1 MKKNNNN
8 EFLKFGD
15 LVGIVKKLRSPDGCA
30 WDKAQTRNSLI
41 PYFIEEVYELIESID
56 KKDSTN
62 IREELGDVLLH
73 VIFQSQIA
81 SEKSDFDIGDVI
93 NDINEKLIDRHPHV
107 FEKSV
112 SLNDKI
118 SNENDKIS
126 NELWEE
132 QKYKKKGRR
141 SRLDGI
147 PKILP
152 SIISSQRIQEKAS
165 SLGFDFEDIGQVWE
179 KLNEEISEVKF
190 AKKENNFKKIEG
202 ELGDLLFTV
211 INLCRFFDISAE
223 NALRKSNNK
232 FIKRFQSL
240 EKKVSNSN
248 KFFKQYSQNK
258 LDGIWNEV
266 KKE

>member
-8 EFLKFGD
+8 KFSKFERLIE
-15 LVGIVKKLRSPDGCA
+15 LVQKLRSPDGCD
-30 WDKAQTRNSLI
+30 WDKVQTRNSLI

-56 KKDSTN
+56 KKDSIN

-81 SEKSDFDIGDVI
+81 SEKSDFDINDVI
-93 NDINEKLIDRHPHV
+93 DDINEKLIDRHPHV
-107 FEKSV
+107 FEKPVLLS
-112 SLNDKI
+112 
-118 SNENDKIS
+118 DKIS

-132 QKYKKKGRR
+132 QKYKKKGRQ

-165 SLGFDFEDIGQVWE
+165 SYGFDFEKIGQVWE
-179 KLNEEISEVKF
+179 KLEEEISEVKF
-190 AKKENNFKKIEG
+190 AQKEDDFKKIEG

-211 INLCRFFDISAE
+211 INLCRFFDVSAE
-223 NALRKSNNK
+223 NALRKSNKK
-232 FIKRFQSL
+232 FIKRFQLL
-240 EKKVSNSN
+240 EKKVSNSDRG
-248 KFFKQYSQNK
+248 FEQYSQNE
-258 LDGIWNEV
+258 LDGIWTKV

>member
-8 EFLKFGD
+8 EFSKFGD
-15 LVGIVKKLRSPDGCA
+15 LVGIVKKLRSPDGCD

-56 KKDSTN
+56 KKDLTN

-81 SEKSDFDIGDVI
+81 SEKSDFDINDVI

-112 SLNDKI
+112 LLNDKT
-118 SNENDKIS
+118 S

-132 QKYKKKGRR
+132 QKYKKKGRQ

-152 SIISSQRIQEKAS
+152 SIISSQRIQDKAS

-179 KLNEEISEVKF
+179 KLNEEIAEVKL

-211 INLCRFFDISAE
+211 INLCRFFDVSAE

-248 KFFKQYSQNK
+248 RAFKQYSQNE

>member
-8 EFLKFGD
+8 EFSKFGD
-15 LVGIVKKLRSPDGCA
+15 LVGIVKKLRSTDGCD

-56 KKDSTN
+56 KKDLTN

-81 SEKSDFDIGDVI
+81 SEKSDFDINDVI
-93 NDINEKLIDRHPHV
+93 HDINKKLIDRHPHV
-107 FEKSV
+107 FEKST
-112 SLNDKI
+112 LLDDKL
-118 SNENDKIS
+118 S

-132 QKYKKKGRR
+132 QKYKKKGRK
-141 SRLDGI
+141 SRLDGV

-165 SLGFDFEDIGQVWE
+165 SAGFDWEDVSQVWE
-179 KLNEEISEVKF
+179 KLDEEISEVKF
-190 AKKENNFKKIEG
+190 AQKEDNFKKIEG

-211 INLCRFFDISAE
+211 INLCRFFDVSAE
-223 NALRKSNNK
+223 NALRKSNKK

-240 EKKVSNSN
+240 EKKVSNSGRA
-248 KFFKQYSQNK
+248 FEEYSQNE
-258 LDGIWNEV
+258 LDSIWTDV
-266 KKE
+266 KKQ

>member
-8 EFLKFGD
+8 KFSKFKRLIE
-15 LVGIVKKLRSPDGCA
+15 LVQKLRSSGGCD

-56 KKDSTN
+56 KKDSIN

-81 SEKSDFDIGDVI
+81 SEKSDFDINEVI
-93 NDINEKLIDRHPHV
+93 HDINEKLIDRHPHV

-112 SLNDKI
+112 LS
-118 SNENDKIS
+118 NDKIS
-126 NELWEE
+126 NELWEGR
-132 QKYKKKGRR
+132 KYKKKGRK
-141 SRLDGI
+141 SRLDGV

-165 SLGFDFEDIGQVWE
+165 SAGFDWEDVSQVWE
-179 KLNEEISEVKF
+179 KLDEEILEVKL
-190 AKKENNFKKIEG
+190 AQKEDNFNKIEG

-211 INLCRFFDISAE
+211 VNLCRFFDVSAE
-223 NALRKSNNK
+223 NALRKSNKK

-240 EKKVSNSN
+240 EKKVSNSDRS
-248 KFFKQYSQNK
+248 FEEYSQGE
-258 LDGIWNEV
+258 LDSIWDEV
-266 KKE
+266 KKK

>member
-1 MKKNNNN
+1 LNNNKN
-8 EFLKFGD
+8 EFSKFGD
-15 LVGIVKKLRSPDGCA
+15 LVGIVKKLRSPNGCD

-56 KKDSTN
+56 KKDLTN

-73 VIFQSQIA
+73 IIFQSQIA
-81 SEKSDFDIGDVI
+81 FEKSDFDINDVI
-93 NDINEKLIDRHPHV
+93 DDINEKLIDRHPHV

-112 SLNDKI
+112 LSKDKT
-118 SNENDKIS
+118 S

-132 QKYKKKGRR
+132 QKYKKKGRQ

-152 SIISSQRIQEKAS
+152 SIISSQRIQDKAS
-165 SLGFDFEDIGQVWE
+165 SSGFDFEDIGQVWE

-211 INLCRFFDISAE
+211 INLCRFFDVSAE

-240 EKKVSNSN
+240 EAKVLNTDRPFE
-248 KFFKQYSQNK
+248 KYSQNE
-258 LDGIWNEV
+258 LDGIWAKV

>member
-8 EFLKFGD
+8 KFSKFNRLNE
-15 LVGIVKKLRSPDGCA
+15 LVQKLRSPDGCD
-30 WDKAQTRNSLI
+30 WDKVQTRNSLI

-56 KKDSTN
+56 KKDSIN

-81 SEKSDFDIGDVI
+81 SEKSDFDINDVI
-93 NDINEKLIDRHPHV
+93 HDINKKLIDRHPHV
-107 FEKSV
+107 FEKST
-112 SLNDKI
+112 LLADKL
-118 SNENDKIS
+118 S

-132 QKYKKKGRR
+132 QKYKKKGRK
-141 SRLDGI
+141 SRLDGV

-165 SLGFDFEDIGQVWE
+165 SAGFDWKDVSQVWE
-179 KLNEEISEVKF
+179 KLDEEISEVKF
-190 AKKENNFKKIEG
+190 AQKEDNFKKIEG

-211 INLCRFFDISAE
+211 INLCRFFDVSAE
-223 NALRKSNNK
+223 NALRKSNKK

-248 KFFKQYSQNK
+248 RAFKQYSQNE
-258 LDGIWNEV
+258 LDGIWAKV

>member
-8 EFLKFGD
+8 KFSKFERLIE
-15 LVGIVKKLRSPDGCA
+15 LVQKLRSPDGCD
-30 WDKAQTRNSLI
+30 WDKVQTRNSLI

-56 KKDSTN
+56 KKDSIN

-81 SEKSDFDIGDVI
+81 SEKSNFDINDVI
-93 NDINEKLIDRHPHV
+93 HDINKKLIDRHPHV
-107 FEKSV
+107 FEKST
-112 SLNDKI
+112 LLADKF
-118 SNENDKIS
+118 S

-132 QKYKKKGRR
+132 QKYKKKGRK
-141 SRLDGI
+141 SRLDGV

-165 SLGFDFEDIGQVWE
+165 SAGFDWEDVSQVWE
-179 KLNEEISEVKF
+179 KLDEEISEVKF
-190 AKKENNFKKIEG
+190 AQKEDNFKKIEG

-211 INLCRFFDISAE
+211 INLCRFFDVSAE
-223 NALRKSNNK
+223 NALRKSNKK

-240 EKKVSNSN
+240 EKKVSNSGRA
-248 KFFKQYSQNK
+248 FEEYSQNE
-258 LDGIWNEV
+258 LDSIWTEA

>member
-1 MKKNNNN
+1 MKKNSNN
-8 EFLKFGD
+8 KFSKFERLIE
-15 LVGIVKKLRSPDGCA
+15 LVQKLRSPDGCD
-30 WDKAQTRNSLI
+30 WDKVQTRNSLI

-56 KKDSTN
+56 KKDSIN

-81 SEKSDFDIGDVI
+81 SEKSDFDINDVI
-93 NDINEKLIDRHPHV
+93 HDINKKLIDRHPHV
-107 FEKSV
+107 FEKSALL
-112 SLNDKI
+112 SDKL
-118 SNENDKIS
+118 S

-132 QKYKKKGRR
+132 QKYKKKGRK
-141 SRLDGI
+141 SRLDGV

-165 SLGFDFEDIGQVWE
+165 SAGFDWEDVSQVWE
-179 KLNEEISEVKF
+179 KLDEEISEVKF
-190 AKKENNFKKIEG
+190 AQKEDNFKKIEG

-211 INLCRFFDISAE
+211 INLCRFFDVSAE
-223 NALRKSNNK
+223 NALRKSNKK

-240 EKKVSNSN
+240 EKKVSNSGN
-248 KFFKQYSQNK
+248 AFKEYSQNE
-258 LDGIWNEV
+258 LDSIWTEV

>member
-8 EFLKFGD
+8 EFSQFGD
-15 LVGIVKKLRSPDGCA
+15 LVEIVKKLRSPNGCD
-30 WDKAQTRNSLI
+30 WDKTQTRNSLI

-56 KKDSTN
+56 KKDAID

-81 SEKSDFDIGDVI
+81 SEKSDFDINDVVH
-93 NDINEKLIDRHPHV
+93 DINEKLINRHPHV
-107 FEKSV
+107 FEKSLL
-112 SLNDKI
+112 LNDKI
-118 SNENDKIS
+118 SNEP
-126 NELWEE
+126 WEE
-132 QKYKKKGRR
+132 KKYKEKGRQ

-152 SIISSQRIQEKAS
+152 SIISSQRILDKAS
-165 SLGFDFEDIGQVWE
+165 SVGFDFEEIRQVWE
-179 KLNEEISEVKF
+179 KLDEEISEVKF
-190 AKKENNFKKIEG
+190 AQKENNLKNIEG

-211 INLCRFFDISAE
+211 INLCRFFDVSAE
-223 NALRKSNNK
+223 NALRKSNKK

-248 KFFKQYSQNK
+248 RDFEKYSQNE
-258 LDGIWNEV
+258 LDSIWIKV

>member
-8 EFLKFGD
+8 EFSKFGD
-15 LVGIVKKLRSPDGCA
+15 LVGIVKKLRSPDGCD

-56 KKDSTN
+56 KKDSIN

-81 SEKSDFDIGDVI
+81 SEKSDFDINDVI

-112 SLNDKI
+112 LLNDKT
-118 SNENDKIS
+118 S

-132 QKYKKKGRR
+132 QKYKKKGRQ

-152 SIISSQRIQEKAS
+152 SIISSQRIQNKAS
-165 SLGFDFEDIGQVWE
+165 SVGFDFEEIGQVWE
-179 KLNEEISEVKF
+179 KLDEEISEVKF
-190 AKKENNFKKIEG
+190 AQKENNLKNIEG

-211 INLCRFFDISAE
+211 INLCRFFDVSAE
-223 NALRKSNNK
+223 NALRRSNKK

-240 EKKVSNSN
+240 EKKVSNSDGDFE
-248 KFFKQYSQNK
+248 KYSQNE
-258 LDGIWNEV
+258 LDSIWTKV

>member
-8 EFLKFGD
+8 EFSKFEKLID
-15 LVGIVKKLRSPDGCA
+15 LVKKLRSPDGCD
-30 WDKAQTRNSLI
+30 WDKVQTRNSLI

-56 KKDSTN
+56 KKDSIN

-81 SEKSDFDIGDVI
+81 SEKSDFDINDVI
-93 NDINEKLIDRHPHV
+93 HDINEKLIDRHPHV

-112 SLNDKI
+112 LLNDR
-118 SNENDKIS
+118 IS
-126 NELWEE
+126 NELWED
-132 QKYKKKGRR
+132 QKYKKKGRQ

-152 SIISSQRIQEKAS
+152 SIISAQRIQDKAS
-165 SLGFDFEDIGQVWE
+165 SSGFDFEEIGQVWE
-179 KLNEEISEVKF
+179 KLDEEILEVKF
-190 AKKENNFKKIEG
+190 AQKENNFKKIES

-211 INLCRFFDISAE
+211 INLCRFFDVSAE
-223 NALRKSNNK
+223 NALRKSNKK

-240 EKKVSNSN
+240 EKKVSNSDGTLE
-248 KFFKQYSQNK
+248 QYSQNE
-258 LDGIWNEV
+258 LDSIWTEI

>member
-1 MKKNNNN
+1 MKKNNNQ
-8 EFLKFGD
+8 FSKFEN
-15 LVGIVKKLRSPDGCA
+15 LVELVKKLRSPNGCD
-30 WDKAQTRNSLI
+30 WDKIQTRNSLI

-56 KKDSTN
+56 KKDSIN

-81 SEKSDFDIGDVI
+81 SEKSDFDINDVI

-112 SLNDKI
+112 LLNDKT
-118 SNENDKIS
+118 S

-132 QKYKKKGRR
+132 QKYKKKGRK
-141 SRLDGI
+141 SRLDGV

-165 SLGFDFEDIGQVWE
+165 SAGFDWEDVSQVWE
-179 KLNEEISEVKF
+179 KLDEEISEVKF
-190 AKKENNFKKIEG
+190 AQKENNFKKIEG

-211 INLCRFFDISAE
+211 INLCRFFDVSAE
-223 NALRKSNNK
+223 NALRKSNKK

-240 EKKVSNSN
+240 EKKISNSDRDFE
-248 KFFKQYSQNK
+248 KFTQQE
-258 LDGIWNEV
+258 LDDIWNKV

>member
-8 EFLKFGD
+8 KFSKFERLIE
-15 LVGIVKKLRSPDGCA
+15 LVQKLRSPDGCD
-30 WDKAQTRNSLI
+30 WDKVQTRNSLI

-56 KKDSTN
+56 KKDSIN

-81 SEKSDFDIGDVI
+81 SEKSDFDINDVI
-93 NDINEKLIDRHPHV
+93 HDINKKLIDRHPHV
-107 FEKSV
+107 FEKST
-112 SLNDKI
+112 LLADKL
-118 SNENDKIS
+118 S

-132 QKYKKKGRR
+132 QKYKKKGRK
-141 SRLDGI
+141 SRLDGV

-152 SIISSQRIQEKAS
+152 SIISSQRIQEKVS
-165 SLGFDFEDIGQVWE
+165 SAGFDWEDVSQVWE
-179 KLNEEISEVKF
+179 KLDEEISEVKF
-190 AKKENNFKKIEG
+190 AQKEDNFKKIEG

-211 INLCRFFDISAE
+211 INLCRFFDVSAE
-223 NALRKSNNK
+223 NALRKSNKK

-240 EKKVSNSN
+240 EKKVSNSGRA
-248 KFFKQYSQNK
+248 FEEYSQNE
-258 LDGIWNEV
+258 LDSIWTEV

>member
-8 EFLKFGD
+8 KFSKFERLIE
-15 LVGIVKKLRSPDGCA
+15 LVQKLRSPDGCD
-30 WDKAQTRNSLI
+30 WDKVQTRNSLI

-56 KKDSTN
+56 KKDSIN

-81 SEKSDFDIGDVI
+81 SEKSEFDINDVI
-93 NDINEKLIDRHPHV
+93 HDINKKLIDRHPHV
-107 FEKSV
+107 FGKST
-112 SLNDKI
+112 LLDDKL
-118 SNENDKIS
+118 S

-132 QKYKKKGRR
+132 QKYKKKGRK
-141 SRLDGI
+141 SRLDGV

-165 SLGFDFEDIGQVWE
+165 SVGFDWEDVSQVWE
-179 KLNEEISEVKF
+179 KLDEEISEVKF
-190 AKKENNFKKIEG
+190 AQKEDNFKKIEG

-211 INLCRFFDISAE
+211 INLCRFFDVSAE

-240 EKKVSNSN
+240 EEKVSNTDRTFE
-248 KFFKQYSQNK
+248 KFTPQE
-258 LDGIWNEV
+258 LDNIWIKV

>member
-8 EFLKFGD
+8 KFSKFERLIE
-15 LVGIVKKLRSPDGCA
+15 LVQKLRSPDGCD
-30 WDKAQTRNSLI
+30 WDKVQTRNSLI

-56 KKDSTN
+56 KKDSIN

-81 SEKSDFDIGDVI
+81 SEKSDFDINDVI
-93 NDINEKLIDRHPHV
+93 NDINKKLIDRHPHV
-107 FEKSV
+107 FEKSALL
-112 SLNDKI
+112 SDKL
-118 SNENDKIS
+118 S

-132 QKYKKKGRR
+132 QKYKKKGRK
-141 SRLDGI
+141 SRLDGV

-165 SLGFDFEDIGQVWE
+165 SAGFDWEDVSQVWE
-179 KLNEEISEVKF
+179 KLDEEISEVKF
-190 AKKENNFKKIEG
+190 AQKEDNFKKIEG

-211 INLCRFFDISAE
+211 INLCRFFDVSAE

-240 EKKVSNSN
+240 EKKVSNSGRA
-248 KFFKQYSQNK
+248 FEEYSQNE
-258 LDGIWNEV
+258 LDSIWTDF

>member
-1 MKKNNNN
+1 MKKNNNK

-15 LVGIVKKLRSPDGCA
+15 LVGIVKKLRSPDGCD

-56 KKDSTN
+56 KKDLTN

-81 SEKSDFDIGDVI
+81 SEKSDFDINDVI
-93 NDINEKLIDRHPHV
+93 HDINEKLIDRHPHV
-107 FEKSV
+107 FDKSV
-112 SLNDKI
+112 LLNDKL
-118 SNENDKIS
+118 S

-132 QKYKKKGRR
+132 QKYKKKGRK
-141 SRLDGI
+141 SRLDGV

-165 SLGFDFEDIGQVWE
+165 SAGFDWEDLSQVWE
-179 KLNEEISEVKF
+179 KLDEEISEVKF
-190 AKKENNFKKIEG
+190 AQKEDNFKKIEG

-211 INLCRFFDISAE
+211 INLCRFFDVSAE
-223 NALRKSNNK
+223 NALRKSNKK
-232 FIKRFQSL
+232 FIKRFQLL
-240 EKKVSNSN
+240 EKKISDSDRV
-248 KFFKQYSQNK
+248 FEEYSQGE
-258 LDGIWNEV
+258 LDSIWTEV

>member
-8 EFLKFGD
+8 KFSKFERLIE
-15 LVGIVKKLRSPDGCA
+15 LVQKLRSPDGCD
-30 WDKAQTRNSLI
+30 WDKVQTRNSLI

-56 KKDSTN
+56 KKDSIN

-81 SEKSDFDIGDVI
+81 SEKSEFDINDVI
-93 NDINEKLIDRHPHV
+93 HDINKKLIDRHPHV
-107 FEKSV
+107 FEKST
-112 SLNDKI
+112 LLADKL
-118 SNENDKIS
+118 S

-132 QKYKKKGRR
+132 QKYKKKGRK
-141 SRLDGI
+141 SRLDGV

-165 SLGFDFEDIGQVWE
+165 SAGFDWEDVSQVWE
-179 KLNEEISEVKF
+179 KLDEEISEVKF
-190 AKKENNFKKIEG
+190 AQKEDNFKKIEG

-211 INLCRFFDISAE
+211 INLCRFFDVSAE
-223 NALRKSNNK
+223 NALRKSNKK

-240 EKKVSNSN
+240 EKKVSNSGRA
-248 KFFKQYSQNK
+248 FEEYSQNE
-258 LDGIWNEV
+258 LDSIWTEV

>member
-1 MKKNNNN
+1 MKKNNNK
-8 EFLKFGD
+8 ELLKFEK
-15 LVGIVKKLRSPDGCA
+15 LVELVKKLRSPDGCD
-30 WDKAQTRNSLI
+30 WDKVQTRNSLI

-56 KKDSTN
+56 KKDSIN

-81 SEKSDFDIGDVI
+81 SEKSDFDINDVI
-93 NDINEKLIDRHPHV
+93 HDINEKLIDRHPHV

-112 SLNDKI
+112 LL
-118 SNENDKIS
+118 NDKIS

-132 QKYKKKGRR
+132 QKYKKKGRK

-152 SIISSQRIQEKAS
+152 SIISSQRIQNKAS
-165 SLGFDFEDIGQVWE
+165 SLGFDFEDISQVWE

-190 AKKENNFKKIEG
+190 AQKENNFKKIEG

-211 INLCRFFDISAE
+211 INLCRFFDVSAE

-240 EKKVSNSN
+240 EKKVSNSDRA
-248 KFFKQYSQNK
+248 FKQYSQNE
-258 LDGIWNEV
+258 LDGVWTEV